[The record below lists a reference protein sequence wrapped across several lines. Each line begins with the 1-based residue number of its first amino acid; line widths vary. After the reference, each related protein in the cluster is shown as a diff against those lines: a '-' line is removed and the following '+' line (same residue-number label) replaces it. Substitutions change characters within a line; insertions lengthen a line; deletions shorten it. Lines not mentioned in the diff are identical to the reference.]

1 MRNDESRA
9 VFNSSPCTLTSN
21 SSLCT
26 LHSSLSL
33 RPGCGYRLRGGG
45 RAGRSLRRAGR
56 LGLRVERG
64 LLPSLLEVGDRLL
77 HLFFEVVAERL
88 LLADGVEYAGV
99 RRFDEAQ
106 EVGLEASHVLDG
118 DVVNLSA
125 RRGPD
130 DEHLLLDLHRL
141 VLRLRPNLG
150 QALAARELRLR
161 RAVEV

>member
-1 MRNDESRA
+1 MLA
-9 VFNSSPCTLTSN
+9 TGYWLLATNSSFIIPHS
-21 SSLCT
+21 SFSLC
-26 LHSSLSL
+26 
-33 RPGCGYRLRGGG
+33 PGCGGRLRR
-45 RAGRSLRRAGR
+45 RAGRRLRRAGR

-64 LLPSLLEVGDRLL
+64 LLPGLLEVGDRLL
-77 HLFFEVVAERL
+77 HLCFEVVAERL

-141 VLRLRPNLG
+141 VLRLLQNLDE
-150 QALAARELRLR
+150 ALAAREVRLR
-161 RAVEV
+161 RRVEL

>member
-1 MRNDESRA
+1 FLTDLMRRRMSNKLAIVQSSKFQVQGSKLRA
-9 VFNSSPCTLTSN
+9 CLQTLNLELGTWNSVSC
-21 SSLCT
+21 
-26 LHSSLSL
+26 
-33 RPGCGYRLRGGG
+33 PGCGYRLRGGG

-106 EVGLEASHVLDG
+106 E
-118 DVVNLSA
+118 
-125 RRGPD
+125 
-130 DEHLLLDLHRL
+130 
-141 VLRLRPNLG
+141 
-150 QALAARELRLR
+150 
-161 RAVEV
+161 